1 MPHLLPLRGGTNE
14 NAILDSAGT
23 LPDGFGG
30 VLQVLTIRI
39 CPDLIPYRTLNG
51 RGAAT
56 GKNPSLLEQ
65 HQSVSPYSMLSPS
78 LRERLYATPPPE
90 SPMIMQ
96 EKMQNAERKRKER
109 STSSS
114 CARRPR

>member
-1 MPHLLPLRGGTNE
+1 MPHLLPRRRGATQH
-14 NAILDSAGT
+14 AILDPAWT
-23 LPDGFGG
+23 PPDGLGG

-39 CPDLIPYRTLNG
+39 CPHLIPYRTLNG
-51 RGAAT
+51 RGAAA
-56 GKNPSLLEQ
+56 GKNPSLSEQ